1 MKESLKERERERETG
16 ANSYPV
22 LAKGR
27 VGHIPVQS
35 KRVTVCNPNKMGNK
49 QEGYSDF
56 VIVFGGGDR
65 EWKTTQKDNQREKRE
80 KIFLPG

>member
-1 MKESLKERERERETG
+1 MKESLKERERETG

-27 VGHIPVQS
+27 VGHIPAQS

-49 QEGYSDF
+49 
-56 VIVFGGGDR
+56 
-65 EWKTTQKDNQREKRE
+65 
-80 KIFLPG
+80 

>member
-1 MKESLKERERERETG
+1 MKESLKERERETG

-27 VGHIPVQS
+27 VGHIPAQS

-56 VIVFGGGDR
+56 VIVFGEGDR

-80 KIFLPG
+80 KNFLPG

>member
-1 MKESLKERERERETG
+1 MEERETG

-35 KRVTVCNPNKMGNK
+35 KRVTVCNPNIMGNRITI
-49 QEGYSDF
+49 GYSDF
-56 VIVFGGGDR
+56 VIVFGGSDR
-65 EWKTTQKDNQREKRE
+65 EWKT
-80 KIFLPG
+80 I

>member
-1 MKESLKERERERETG
+1 
-16 ANSYPV
+16 
-22 LAKGR
+22 
-27 VGHIPVQS
+27 
-35 KRVTVCNPNKMGNK
+35 MGNK

-80 KIFLPG
+80 KNFLPG